1 MLVGTNWHL
10 LEHGTNINEHY
21 LNDDT
26 LLHHACINSCK
37 QLVRLCLQHG
47 ADVAVGSGGPG
58 KTALHM
64 CSIANTARL
73 LLDHSADI
81 SAQDC
86 GGLIMLVI
94 LVPLVN
100 FHQVLGAR
108 GDNKHGGLC
117 TTI

>member
-10 LEHGTNINEHY
+10 LEHGTNINEQD
-21 LNDDT
+21 LNGDT

-73 LLDHSADI
+73 LLDHIADM

-86 GGLIMLVI
+86 SGRTI
-94 LVPLVN
+94 LHYMVKRIRWYKSFL
-100 FHQVLGAR
+100 FH
-108 GDNKHGGLC
+108 C
-117 TTI
+117 